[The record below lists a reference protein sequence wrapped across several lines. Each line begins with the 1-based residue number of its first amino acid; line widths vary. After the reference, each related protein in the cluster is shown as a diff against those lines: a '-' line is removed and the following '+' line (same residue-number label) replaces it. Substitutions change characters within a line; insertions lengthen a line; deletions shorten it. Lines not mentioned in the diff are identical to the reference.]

1 MAIPDPA
8 GYSADEVLRD
18 GGPILIRAIRP
29 DDKQRLL
36 EHFAR
41 LSPRSIYQR
50 FFGFKRSLND
60 QDLRNFTELDFL
72 DNVGLAATIGVGDDE
87 RLIGVGR
94 YMRSGGRDSAEV
106 AFAVLDDYQGRGV
119 GTLLLKH
126 LASVARQTS
135 IKKFIAYVMG
145 SNRQMLEVFANSG
158 FRECDS
164 FESGTVRVTL
174 EIGPSDPATGPRQSE
189 RDRERR

>member
-1 MAIPDPA
+1 MAIPDT
-8 GYSADEVLRD
+8 ADYCANEVLRD

-50 FFGFKRSLND
+50 FFGFKRSLSD
-60 QDLRNFTELDFL
+60 QDLRDFTDLDFV
-72 DNVGLAATIGVGDDE
+72 DHVGLAATIGAGDDE
-87 RLIGVGR
+87 RIIGVGR
-94 YMRSGGRDSAEV
+94 YIRSGGRDRAEV
-106 AFAVLDDYQGRGV
+106 GFAVLDDYQGHGV

-126 LASVARQTS
+126 LARVARQTR
-135 IKKFIAYVMG
+135 IKEFVAYVMG

-158 FRECDS
+158 FRERDS
-164 FESGTVRVTL
+164 FESGAVRVTL
-174 EIGPSDPATGPRQSE
+174 EIVPSEPATG
-189 RDRERR
+189 